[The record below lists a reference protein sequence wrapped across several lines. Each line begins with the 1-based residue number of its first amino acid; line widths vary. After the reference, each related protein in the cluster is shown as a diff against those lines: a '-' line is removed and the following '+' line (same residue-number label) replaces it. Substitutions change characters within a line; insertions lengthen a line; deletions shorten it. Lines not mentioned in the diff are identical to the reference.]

1 MQIKVFGTGC
11 ANCKKLLKL
20 TEEAVQE
27 LGRQDEIV
35 YVTELAQIA
44 QAGVMRTPALMLG
57 GQLKVSGRVPQ
68 KDEIKRLISEA
79 E

>member
-57 GQLKVSGRVPQ
+57 GQLKVTGRVPQ

>member
-11 ANCKKLLKL
+11 ANCKKLLKW

-27 LGRQDEIV
+27 LERQDEIV

-44 QAGVMRTPALMLG
+44 QAGVLRTPALMVA

-68 KDEIKRLISEA
+68 KEEIKRLITEA
-79 E
+79 Q

>member
-11 ANCKKLLKL
+11 ANCKKLLKF

-27 LGRQDEIV
+27 LGRQDEII

-57 GQLKVSGRVPQ
+57 GQLKVTGRVPQ